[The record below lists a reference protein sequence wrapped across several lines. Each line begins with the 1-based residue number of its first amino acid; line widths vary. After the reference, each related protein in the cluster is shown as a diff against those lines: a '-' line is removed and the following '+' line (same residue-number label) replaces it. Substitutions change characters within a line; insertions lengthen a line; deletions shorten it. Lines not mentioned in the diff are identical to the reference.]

1 MLDLQR
7 AHRVGGHDLLLDQ
20 LDLYNAIGLDTI
32 LGPIHVA
39 LAPATLHQI
48 GYHHNDRHTLFP
60 DHAPEA
66 IEGIGQRSLG
76 ANERMRLLITI
87 DKVGI
92 DVVQILLLS
101 GRRMQVYAA
110 VIVCKNKR
118 NMISLCLIFFFSPLH
133 LQAVMLR

>member
-1 MLDLQR
+1 MNSAKIFQFRFTHLEMLDLQR

-20 LDLYNAIGLDTI
+20 LHLYNAIGLDTI

-48 GYHHNDRHTLFP
+48 GNHHNDRHTLFP

-76 ANERMRLLITI
+76 ANERMRLLIAI

-92 DVVQILLLS
+92 NVVQILLLS
-101 GRRMQVYAA
+101 WRRMQVYAA
-110 VIVCKNKR
+110 VIVYRKKDQYN
-118 NMISLCLIFFFSPLH
+118 
-133 LQAVMLR
+133 